1 MLYFYTLCLFDVIF
15 KRILNIRTLVIIN
28 ILFLRFIN
36 TLIKNKKKGRKEKLK
51 R

>member
-28 ILFLRFIN
+28 ILILRFIN
-36 TLIKNKKKGRKEKLK
+36 TLIRNKKKEEKK
-51 R
+51 S